1 LSSKDENS
9 THQNRTQ
16 NQTVNN
22 EATTTNS
29 SKSKR
34 SQKPQKNHT
43 EKQEIKSETH
53 LTAIG
58 VCTTIRP
65 ENSGI

>member
-1 LSSKDENS
+1 MKALNLSDKPKEPN
-9 THQNRTQ
+9 HQVYN
-16 NQTVNN
+16 NQQQQ
-22 EATTTNS
+22 EY
-29 SKSKR
+29 K
-34 SQKPQKNHT
+34 KPKPEKNHT
-43 EKQEIKSETH
+43 KEQETKRITH